1 MRKGVDDLNT
11 GNRKKVLVVDDS
23 AFMRKLISDFL
34 SGHPEIEVIGTARN
48 GKEAVEK
55 VETLKPDVVTMDI
68 EMPIMDGL
76 EALKEIMSR
85 NPLPIVMLS
94 STTKIGAENTMLA
107 MEYGAVDFVAKPGGA
122 ISLNLHE
129 VKEEILGKVIA
140 ASEVRLATLTRKIT
154 GRRLTQVISSN
165 PVTKPV
171 GKVAE
176 IPTFI
181 PSRSQLTNVSKNKIP
196 KTGKTFVIIGTSTGG
211 PRALQ
216 EVLTGIPASID
227 VPILVVQHM
236 PPGFTKSLAD
246 RLDGLCAIHVKE
258 AEDGELLENGTAY
271 IAPGGKHLKM
281 IKKGLTYCVRLDSVD
296 PPRMGHRPSVD
307 VLLESAAENNE
318 LNFLTVIMTG
328 MGYDGKKGM
337 EVLRKNG
344 KTITLAESAKTSVVY
359 GMPKAIKEAGFAD
372 KVVDLHDISET
383 IIGIIKS

>member
-1 MRKGVDDLNT
+1 MRKGVDDLNR
-11 GNRKKVLVVDDS
+11 GNRKKALVVDDS

-55 VETLKPDVVTMDI
+55 VKSLNPDVVTMDI
-68 EMPIMDGL
+68 EMPIMNGL
-76 EALKEIMSR
+76 EALKEIMSC

-94 STTKIGAENTMLA
+94 STTKIGAENTILA

-140 ASEVRLATLTRKIT
+140 ASGVQMSTLTKKIA
-154 GRRLTQVISSN
+154 GRRLPKLIISKSPDNQVEKMVELSSFFD
-165 PVTKPV
+165 KP
-171 GKVAE
+171 K
-176 IPTFI
+176 
-181 PSRSQLTNVSKNKIP
+181 QMNNVSKNKIP

-216 EVLTGIPASID
+216 EVLTGLPSSIG
-227 VPILVVQHM
+227 VPILIVQHM

-246 RLDGLCAIHVKE
+246 RLDGLCDIHVKE

-281 IKKGLTYCVRLDSVD
+281 MKKGMNYCVQLDAVD
-296 PPRMGHRPSVD
+296 PLRMGHRPSVD
-307 VLLESAAENNE
+307 VLLESAAENTD

-328 MGYDGKKGM
+328 MGYDGKSGM

-344 KTITLAESAKTSVVY
+344 KTITIAESAKTSVVY

-372 KVVDLHDISET
+372 EVVDLNDISET
-383 IIGIIKS
+383 IMRIIKS